1 VSRLADRLTGLDRT
15 ARATPGIGGLP
26 SLGAGGGR
34 GRRWNVV
41 SVLVILLVIVV
52 GMFITGGF
60 WLAAPRSASV
70 SGLSAPWTPA
80 GPAGAREPSALPQA
94 APPGSLAS
102 PSLPASRGAA
112 DGQSQT
118 LTTLRE
124 RGVALARAGA
134 LVEAAAD
141 FRHALAREPWRA
153 DLWNNLGVVLV
164 RTGDL
169 GAGVAA
175 FRKAVALA
183 PGDSETHRNLA
194 VALDRRGQA
203 AEAARHYRSFLD
215 AAPSDHPER
224 AAVDR
229 RLAALKPRRDK
240 P

>member
-1 VSRLADRLTGLDRT
+1 VSRLADRLTRLDRT
-15 ARATPGIGGLP
+15 ARPTPRLGGLP
-26 SLGAGGGR
+26 SLGSGGGR
-34 GRRWNVV
+34 GRWWNVV
-41 SVLVILLVIVV
+41 SLLVILLVIVV

-60 WLAAPRSASV
+60 RPVAPRWTSV
-70 SGLSAPWTPA
+70 SGWSAPQWTPA
-80 GPAGAREPSALPQA
+80 GPARGTGPSVLPQA

-102 PSLPASRGAA
+102 PSSSTTSRGAA

-118 LTTLRE
+118 TLIE

-134 LVEAAAD
+134 LAEAAAE
-141 FRHALAREPWRA
+141 FRQALAGEPWRA

-175 FRKAVALA
+175 FREAVALA
-183 PGDSETHRNLA
+183 PGDPETHRNLA

-215 AAPSDHPER
+215 VAPSDHPER

-229 RLAALKPRRDK
+229 RLAALKPRRGK